1 MSHSADSVLPDSNRL
16 PEFKPPVPMPEDLW
30 GDRWQFASLPAGELW
45 DSFSGRLTP
54 IQSLP
59 QDANPLELGL
69 ASDLFIPGVIITGG
83 RKALTIARWIQSVS
97 PQALTYQSSPGAPSG
112 LILQTADRSRYVL
125 ATFEDPEVQRSGETF
140 QQRQITTQG
149 LHFLLIQPDDSGMT
163 HSGVWLLRSSSVA

>member
-1 MSHSADSVLPDSNRL
+1 MSHSSDFAPADFRL

-45 DSFSGRLTP
+45 DSLSGRLTP

-59 QDANPLELGL
+59 PASNPLNLGL

-83 RKALTIARWIQSVS
+83 RKALTIARWIQSVL
-97 PQALTYQSSPGAPSG
+97 PQALTYQASPGAPSG
-112 LILQTADRSRYVL
+112 LLLQTDDRSRYVL
-125 ATFEDPEVQRSGETF
+125 ATFEDPDVQRSGETF
-140 QQRQITTQG
+140 QQRQVASQG

>member
-1 MSHSADSVLPDSNRL
+1 MSHSSDSALPDSRL

-45 DSFSGRLTP
+45 DALSGRLTP

-59 QDANPLELGL
+59 QTSNPLSLGL

-83 RKALTIARWIQSVS
+83 RKALTIARWIQSVL
-97 PQALTYQSSPGAPSG
+97 PQTLTYQASPGAPSG
-112 LILQTADRSRYVL
+112 LLLQTDDRARYVL
-125 ATFEDPEVQRSGETF
+125 ATFEDPDVQRSGETF
-140 QQRQITTQG
+140 QQRQIAAQG

-163 HSGVWLLRSSSVA
+163 HSGVWLFRSRSVA